1 MGAESAVGGL
11 EMEHRLS
18 GLLGHRHE
26 APVVLQQAQTV
37 RVVVDPPACVDRAL
51 DDLGRIGFR
60 DPRHPAV
67 VGAHRPIQPDGVLQD
82 HVADRLDSPFRQLQL
97 WVRIPL
103 PSDFAAMA
111 ATPTLSL
118 DTYTSDT
125 TNGTVLVTVYDT
137 DNSADCTSAA
147 FTPTATT
154 TWQSKTATTCLDT
167 GTYAANG
174 TITIDIKITAAATT
188 GDTRISDIYFDYLS
202 KW

>member
-1 MGAESAVGGL
+1 MTADGASNTGT
-11 EMEHRLS
+11 MTS
-18 GLLGHRHE
+18 DNM
-26 APVVLQQAQTV
+26 T
-37 RVVVDPPACVDRAL
+37 
-51 DDLGRIGFR
+51 
-60 DPRHPAV
+60 
-67 VGAHRPIQPDGVLQD
+67 
-82 HVADRLDSPFRQLQL
+82 STPFRNFYK
-97 WVRIPL
+97 WVTTEGTAQDYDIWIRIPL